1 VLLDVF
7 NGTGGEVMDEELSE
21 ESLEKMIKE
30 VRDMIAAMEE
40 PTGKPNKVLIQP
52 ALLAQR
58 GYTVEDVS
66 KMIEGV
72 SKMIRE
78 NTNERAI

>member
-1 VLLDVF
+1 MALVRLK
-7 NGTGGEVMDEELSE
+7 NWRKVMTEELSK

-30 VRDMIAAMEE
+30 VRDMVAAREK
-40 PTGKPNKVLIQP
+40 PTGKPTGKPTKVLIQP

-66 KMIEGV
+66 KMV
-72 SKMIRE
+72 RE
-78 NTNERAI
+78 NTNERTI

>member
-1 VLLDVF
+1 MLPDVF
-7 NGTGGEVMDEELSE
+7 NGTGGKVMDEELSE

-30 VRDMIAAMEE
+30 VRDMIAARKE

-58 GYTVEDVS
+58 GYTIEDVS
-66 KMIEGV
+66 KMV
-72 SKMIRE
+72 RE
-78 NTNERAI
+78 HT

>member
-1 VLLDVF
+1 M
-7 NGTGGEVMDEELSE
+7 TEELSK

-30 VRDMIAAMEE
+30 VRDMVAAREK
-40 PTGKPNKVLIQP
+40 PTGKPTKVLIQP

-66 KMIEGV
+66 KMV
-72 SKMIRE
+72 RE
-78 NTNERAI
+78 NTNERTI

>member
-1 VLLDVF
+1 MLPDVF

-21 ESLEKMIKE
+21 ESLEDAIIAINNM
-30 VRDMIAAMEE
+30 VAAMEE
-40 PTGKPNKVLIQP
+40 PTGKPTKVIVQP

-66 KMIEGV
+66 KMV
-72 SKMIRE
+72 RE
-78 NTNERAI
+78 NTNERTI

>member
-1 VLLDVF
+1 
-7 NGTGGEVMDEELSE
+7 MDEELSE